1 MIQFI
6 GIVVLLAVVGTAIGI
21 RHVYNSGAEAA
32 EYRLVAESAE
42 TLRKARDH
50 QARLTAQARE
60 DQRVAESQADEAR
73 KEGRKQAA
81 AARQARKDA
90 EEKET
95 CPDLCFLV
103 SPRPSS

>member
-1 MIQFI
+1 MIQLV
-6 GIVVLLAVVGTAIGI
+6 GIVVLLAVVGTAAGI
-21 RHVYNSGAEAA
+21 HHIYRSGAEAA

-50 QARLTAQARE
+50 QARLTAQARD

-73 KEGRKQAA
+73 AEGRKQAA
-81 AARQARKDA
+81 AARQARIDA
-90 EEKET
+90 QEKEQ

-103 SPRPSS
+103 SPQPPV